1 VFLRT
6 SLSGD
11 GSTLVVGANQ
21 IYRSPSQPGYA
32 RVYTISGSTVTQKG
46 ADIVEA
52 NAISFGTATAISRD
66 GSRVA
71 VGAPGNG
78 SPQTGQVMV
87 YDWNAGTSQWTQVGS
102 TIAGDAGDFSGS
114 DIAMSDD
121 GSTII
126 VGARYNDDVATDAGT
141 ARVYDL
147 IANSWTQRGADI
159 DGVTA
164 GELAGDDVAISGDGL
179 RVAISATSVGNGKV
193 RVFDWNGSAWI
204 QQGADIDGEAA
215 SDQFG
220 AAIALS
226 RDGTRLI
233 ASAYLNDGVGAS
245 SGHVRVFDWNAGT
258 SQWVQ
263 VGADIDGVAAGDQFG
278 YDVDITDDG
287 DRILAGAIYNDAGGS
302 NAGHVR
308 VYDFV
313 SGSWT
318 QVGES
323 INGLTANHN
332 FGSNVSLSGD
342 GQLIAVG
349 SFDGSTAG
357 DWQGSAGLFAPVVV
371 APTTPTTPTTTPTTS
386 TTSTTVAP
394 TTTTNVV
401 NASDRLPDTGAS
413 GSSALLGLLMVIG
426 GSSLIVSHRLRARRI
441 NG

>member
-1 VFLRT
+1 VLTIYKSFTATRISTFIGLVLAVIALGISPIWATVDRWDPVVPRILGDTAGDVFLRT

-179 RVAISATSVGNGKV
+179 RVAISATFVGNGK
-193 RVFDWNGSAWI
+193 
-204 QQGADIDGEAA
+204 
-215 SDQFG
+215 
-220 AAIALS
+220 
-226 RDGTRLI
+226 
-233 ASAYLNDGVGAS
+233 
-245 SGHVRVFDWNAGT
+245 VRVFDWNAGT